1 MAYFYCDYRDPTK
14 QVASTILRSI
24 IRQFAEQNALC
35 FEKLED
41 FYETKSS
48 EDKASPVI
56 AQNDLIT
63 LLHNMCEDVEDALIL
78 ADALDEC
85 LDDRASVMGV
95 LRELSGPGSTNIK
108 TFFASRDEG
117 DISTKLREYTV
128 VSMAENTSNIAR
140 YVEAELKIKDWAQDL
155 SYREKE
161 TIKDALIEPAG
172 GM

>member
-14 QVASTILRSI
+14 QDASTILRSI

-48 EDKASPVI
+48 EDKASPII
-56 AQNDLIT
+56 AQSDLIA
-63 LLHNMCEDVEDALIL
+63 LLHDMCEDVQDALIL
-78 ADALDEC
+78 VDALDEC

-95 LRELSGPGSTNIK
+95 LRELSGPGSTNVK
-108 TFFASRDEG
+108 TLFASRDEG
-117 DISTKLREYTV
+117 DISTKLRDYTV
-128 VSMAENTSNIAR
+128 VSMAENTSDIAR

-161 TIKDALIEPAG
+161 AIKDALIEPAG